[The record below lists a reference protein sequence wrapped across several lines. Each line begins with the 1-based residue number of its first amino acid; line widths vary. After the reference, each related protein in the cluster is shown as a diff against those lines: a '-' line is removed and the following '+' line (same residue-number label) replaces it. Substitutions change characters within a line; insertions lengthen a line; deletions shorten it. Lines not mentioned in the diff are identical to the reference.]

1 MTQFINLI
9 RSIASD
15 MKCLG
20 KPFINYTLAYL
31 GLAIV
36 SNLVSM
42 PTGSNAALNSLIT
55 LLILAVA
62 VLQTAAI
69 VYFQRA
75 YIKQQI
81 GNVVFNSIFAVILR
95 LYFIYFVQLLIITIP
110 LAVVMIIFQSLLPET
125 STILSVMDWV
135 GKGIVFIL
143 LLYWFSRLV
152 FVPTIL
158 VYKKE
163 SMKMKHIIA
172 ESKAIFRKNFFVVL
186 PFFLILYA
194 TAFYAGFTIIGHPQD
209 TPAPSLARVIFLT
222 CNAYISSILYCKLV
236 INYQLQMVSRY
247 LPYPTGTSE

>member
-1 MTQFINLI
+1 MKQFITLI
-9 RSIASD
+9 RSIVSD
-15 MKCLG
+15 MRLLG
-20 KPFINYTLAYL
+20 KPFINYTLAYI
-31 GLAIV
+31 GLAVV
-36 SNLVSM
+36 SNALSLFNS
-42 PTGSNAALNSLIT
+42 SNQAVNSLIT

-69 VYFQRA
+69 IYFQRA

-95 LYFIYFVQLLIITIP
+95 LYFIYFIQLIIIIIP
-110 LAVVMIIFQSLLPET
+110 VTAVMMILRSVRPEA
-125 STILSVMDWV
+125 SAAFFDMDWV
-135 GKGIVFIL
+135 GRGLVFIF

-163 SMKMKHIIA
+163 SMKMKLIIA

-186 PFFLILYA
+186 PFFLILFA
-194 TAFYAGFTIIGHPQD
+194 TAFYAGFTIMDNPQY
-209 TPAPSLARVIFLT
+209 TPSLARVIFLT

-236 INYQLQMVSRY
+236 INYQLQMASRY
-247 LPYPTGTSE
+247 LPQTTGTQE

>member
-1 MTQFINLI
+1 MKQFISLI
-9 RSIASD
+9 RSIVSD
-15 MKCLG
+15 MRLLG
-20 KPFINYTLAYL
+20 KPFINYTLAYI
-31 GLAIV
+31 GLAVV
-36 SNLVSM
+36 SNALSLFNS
-42 PTGSNAALNSLIT
+42 SNQAVNSLIT

-69 VYFQRA
+69 IYFQRA

-95 LYFIYFVQLLIITIP
+95 LYFIYFIQLIIIIIP
-110 LAVVMIIFQSLLPET
+110 VTAVMMILRSVRPEA
-125 STILSVMDWV
+125 SAAFFDMDWV
-135 GKGIVFIL
+135 GRGLVFIF

-163 SMKMKHIIA
+163 SMKMKLIIA

-186 PFFLILYA
+186 PFFLILFA
-194 TAFYAGFTIIGHPQD
+194 TAFYAGFTIMDNPQY
-209 TPAPSLARVIFLT
+209 TPSLARVIFLT

-236 INYQLQMVSRY
+236 INYQLHMASKY
-247 LPYPTGTSE
+247 LPQTSGAQE

>member
-1 MTQFINLI
+1 MKQFINLI
-9 RSIASD
+9 RSIVSD
-15 MKCLG
+15 MRLLG
-20 KPFINYTLAYL
+20 KPFINYTLAYI
-31 GLAIV
+31 GLAVV
-36 SNLVSM
+36 SNALSLFNS
-42 PTGSNAALNSLIT
+42 SNQAVNSLIT

-69 VYFQRA
+69 IYFQRA

-95 LYFIYFVQLLIITIP
+95 LYFIYFIQLIII
-110 LAVVMIIFQSLLPET
+110 AVPVILVMLIFYSPQSYG
-125 STILSVMDWV
+125 SAFFSVMDWV
-135 GKGIVFIL
+135 GRGLVFIF

-163 SMKMKHIIA
+163 SMKMKLIIA

-186 PFFLILYA
+186 PFFLILFA
-194 TAFYAGFTIIGHPQD
+194 TAFYAGFTIMDNPQY
-209 TPAPSLARVIFLT
+209 TPSLARVIFLT

-236 INYQLQMVSRY
+236 INYQLHMASKY
-247 LPYPTGTSE
+247 LPQTSSAQE

>member
-1 MTQFINLI
+1 MKQFINLI
-9 RSIASD
+9 RSIVSD
-15 MKCLG
+15 MKLLG
-20 KPFINYTLAYL
+20 KPFINYTLAYI
-31 GLAIV
+31 GLAVV

-42 PTGSNAALNSLIT
+42 FTGSNEAVNSFIT

-81 GNVVFNSIFAVILR
+81 GNVVFNSIFAVILH
-95 LYFIYFVQLLIITIP
+95 LYVIYLIQLIIIIIP
-110 LAVVMIIFQSLLPET
+110 VTAVMMILRSVRPEA
-125 STILSVMDWV
+125 SAAFSDMDWV
-135 GKGIVFIL
+135 GRGLVFIF

-163 SMKMKHIIA
+163 SMKMKLIIA

-186 PFFLILYA
+186 PFFLILFA
-194 TAFYAGFTIIGHPQD
+194 TAFYAGFTIMDNPQY
-209 TPAPSLARVIFLT
+209 TPSLARVIFLT

-236 INYQLQMVSRY
+236 INYQLHMASKY
-247 LPYPTGTSE
+247 LPQTSGAQE

>member
-1 MTQFINLI
+1 MNQFINLI
-9 RSIASD
+9 RSIVSD
-15 MKCLG
+15 MKLLG
-20 KPFINYTLAYL
+20 KPFINYTLAYI
-31 GLAIV
+31 GLAVV
-36 SNLVSM
+36 SNVVSM
-42 PTGSNAALNSLIT
+42 FTGSNEAVNSFIT

-81 GNVVFNSIFAVILR
+81 GNVVFNSIFAVILH
-95 LYFIYFVQLLIITIP
+95 LYVIYLIQFLIITVPVII
-110 LAVVMIIFQSLLPET
+110 VMLMFHSVQPEASAFT
-125 STILSVMDWV
+125 SVMDWI
-135 GKGIVFIL
+135 GKGLIFML

-172 ESKAIFRKNFFVVL
+172 ESKAIFKKNFFIVL
-186 PFFLILYA
+186 PFFFILYA
-194 TAFYAGFTIIGHPQD
+194 TAFYTGFTIIDHPQY
-209 TPAPSLARVIFLT
+209 TPSLARVIFLT

-236 INYQLQMVSRY
+236 INYQLQMASRY
-247 LPYPTGTSE
+247 LPHTTDA

>member
-9 RSIASD
+9 RSIVSD
-15 MKCLG
+15 MKLLG
-20 KPFINYTLAYL
+20 KPFINYTLAYI
-31 GLAIV
+31 GLAVV
-36 SNLVSM
+36 SNIMSLF
-42 PTGSNAALNSLIT
+42 TGSNEAVNSFIT

-81 GNVVFNSIFAVILR
+81 GNVVFNSIFAVILH
-95 LYFIYFVQLLIITIP
+95 LYVIYFIQLIIITVP
-110 LAVVMIIFQSLLPET
+110 VTVVMLTFYSVQPE
-125 STILSVMDWV
+125 SSAVSSIMDWI
-135 GKGIVFIL
+135 GKGFIFIL

-172 ESKAIFRKNFFVVL
+172 ESKAIFKKNFFVVL
-186 PFFLILYA
+186 PFFFILYA
-194 TAFYAGFTIIGHPQD
+194 TAFYVGFTIIEHPQY
-209 TPAPSLARVIFLT
+209 TPSLTRVIVLT

-236 INYQLQMVSRY
+236 INYQLQMASRY
-247 LPYPTGTSE
+247 LPQTSSAQE

>member
-1 MTQFINLI
+1 MKQFINLI
-9 RSIASD
+9 RSIVSD
-15 MKCLG
+15 MRLLG

-31 GLAIV
+31 GLADV
-36 SNLVSM
+36 SNALSLFNS
-42 PTGSNAALNSLIT
+42 SNQAVNSLIT

-69 VYFQRA
+69 IYFQRA

-95 LYFIYFVQLLIITIP
+95 LYFIYFIQLIIIIIP
-110 LAVVMIIFQSLLPET
+110 VTAVMMILRSVRPEA
-125 STILSVMDWV
+125 SAAFSDMDWV
-135 GKGIVFIL
+135 GRGLVFIF

-163 SMKMKHIIA
+163 SMKMKLIIA

-186 PFFLILYA
+186 PFFLILFA
-194 TAFYAGFTIIGHPQD
+194 TAFYAGFTIMDNPQY
-209 TPAPSLARVIFLT
+209 TPSLARVIFLT

-236 INYQLQMVSRY
+236 INYQLHMASKY
-247 LPYPTGTSE
+247 LPQTSSAQE

>member
-1 MTQFINLI
+1 MKQFINLI
-9 RSIASD
+9 RSIVSD
-15 MKCLG
+15 MRLLG
-20 KPFINYTLAYL
+20 KPFINYTLAYI
-31 GLAIV
+31 GLAVV
-36 SNLVSM
+36 SNALSLFNS
-42 PTGSNAALNSLIT
+42 SNQAVNSLIT

-69 VYFQRA
+69 IYFQRA

-95 LYFIYFVQLLIITIP
+95 LYFIYFIQLIIIIIP
-110 LAVVMIIFQSLLPET
+110 VTAVMMILRSVRPEA
-125 STILSVMDWV
+125 SAAFSDMDWV
-135 GKGIVFIL
+135 GRGLAFIF

-163 SMKMKHIIA
+163 SMKMKLIIA

-186 PFFLILYA
+186 PFFLILFA
-194 TAFYAGFTIIGHPQD
+194 TAFYAGFTIMDNPQY
-209 TPAPSLARVIFLT
+209 TPSLARVIFLT

-236 INYQLQMVSRY
+236 INYQLHMASKY
-247 LPYPTGTSE
+247 LPQTSSAQE